1 MTKTIIVIVAT
12 FTVDWAII
20 SLWTNR
26 TVCMDGSI
34 GTHKSLY
41 MIYIHIY
48 TVSMHIIVI
57 FGMTKIESQY
67 NNDNMMRM
75 TLFASS
81 ISQPQVCVVFQCFT
95 YKQESEYSTV
105 EIKMRKSNA
114 TVFFFQDN
122 VMMIVTVLILFFFPF
137 QILNIALYLNFQFL
151 K

>member
-41 MIYIHIY
+41 MIYIY
-48 TVSMHIIVI
+48 TVSMHIIVVI
-57 FGMTKIESQY
+57 GMTKIESQY

-81 ISQPQVCVVFQCFT
+81 IS
-95 YKQESEYSTV
+95 
-105 EIKMRKSNA
+105 
-114 TVFFFQDN
+114 
-122 VMMIVTVLILFFFPF
+122 
-137 QILNIALYLNFQFL
+137 
-151 K
+151 